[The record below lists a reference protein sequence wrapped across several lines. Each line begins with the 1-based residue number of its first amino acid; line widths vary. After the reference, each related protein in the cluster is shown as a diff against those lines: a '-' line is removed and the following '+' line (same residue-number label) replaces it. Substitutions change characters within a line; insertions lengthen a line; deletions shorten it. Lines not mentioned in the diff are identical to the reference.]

1 MKSRYVISFIWLNKL
16 NILFMHINF
25 IYFQG
30 DIVLYLVSIISRRS
44 YRARWSFTFTLALEK
59 PVSCTIS
66 WLLCSSKWNK
76 VSTIASMDSSS
87 LRPWRMLSKRS
98 CVGVVPKHWVR
109 RRMASGCLQNWLLRS
124 CAWFWVWY
132 NTNWWWFGRSTNW
145 VCFVLW
151 IRRFFRTLS
160 RTHLVP
166 ILQPAWCLC
175 TFAGRENTP
184 CFCADSPKRQMRD
197 CCPLG
202 LSLWV
207 LVRSRHQIYWIIN
220 THFSALLPQFLL
232 INHNFLLDYQDTWLV
247 IFHRLNHSPT
257 ILLSLNLL

>member
-1 MKSRYVISFIWLNKL
+1 MFLLCYSLAVVRTLLKVDTKETKSQDSMKSRYVISFIWLNKL

-30 DIVLYLVSIISRRS
+30 DIVLYLVSIISRSS

-109 RRMASGCLQNWLLRS
+109 RRMASGCLQNWLLS
-124 CAWFWVWY
+124 SWVWLWVWY
-132 NTNWWWFGRSTNW
+132 NTNYGDAVDPRTEFTLSFEFAEFFVHFHEHILRQFFSQHGVFTHLQGERIHH
-145 VCFVLW
+145 VFVL
-151 IRRFFRTLS
+151 I
-160 RTHLVP
+160 
-166 ILQPAWCLC
+166 
-175 TFAGRENTP
+175 
-184 CFCADSPKRQMRD
+184 
-197 CCPLG
+197 
-202 LSLWV
+202 
-207 LVRSRHQIYWIIN
+207 HQN
-220 THFSALLPQFLL
+220 GKCMTVA
-232 INHNFLLDYQDTWLV
+232 
-247 IFHRLNHSPT
+247 R
-257 ILLSLNLL
+257 